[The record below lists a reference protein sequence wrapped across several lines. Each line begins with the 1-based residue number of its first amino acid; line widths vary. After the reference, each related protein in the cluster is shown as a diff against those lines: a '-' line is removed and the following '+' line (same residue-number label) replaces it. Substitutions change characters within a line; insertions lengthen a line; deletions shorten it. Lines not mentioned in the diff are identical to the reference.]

1 MARPSSV
8 FCTKT
13 SWQGRGAYLM
23 GNDMVRL
30 LSLTGGGHISDFHFD
45 ESTGLPSL
53 NPLWVPPWK
62 TIEPYRYRQVVHA
75 SRYGSPVVGKL
86 LSGLTGHNICL
97 DYFGE
102 PSEEEAGYGLSLHG
116 EAPSQKWKK
125 TKLRAGNK
133 QVALT
138 LSTTLPAAGLKFN
151 REIRLRAG
159 ESVAYFKETVMN
171 QRPADHL
178 FHWTQHVTF
187 GPPFVSHRDS
197 IVTISATKGKTFPHG
212 YEGHALLESAREFR
226 WPHAPTPTGKTVDLT
241 RPFPRRG
248 FGFVAGI
255 LLDQARDVVFIAVLN
270 TRVRLLIG
278 YCFRRC
284 DFPWVTVWQENRAMT
299 DPPWL
304 GRCQAM
310 GLEFGTTPFPT
321 VRREALAMGPLFG
334 TPTLTHV
341 PARGR
346 KTVRYIAFL
355 SHVPLGFG
363 AVSNITLSEKKI
375 LVRGRGRKDPLCIA
389 ASGLAETGL
398 IT

>member
-1 MARPSSV
+1 MARTNGV
-8 FCTKT
+8 FCIKT
-13 SWQGRGAYLM
+13 AWHDREAYLM

-30 LSLTGGGHISDFHFD
+30 LSLTGGGHIADFHFD
-45 ESTGLPSL
+45 KSTGFPSL
-53 NPLWVPPWK
+53 NPLWIPPWK
-62 TIEPYRYRQVVHA
+62 TMEPYRYRQEA
-75 SRYGSPVVGKL
+75 DAARYGPPVAGKL
-86 LSGLTGHNICL
+86 LSGLAGHNICL
-97 DYFGE
+97 DYFGA
-102 PSEEEAGYGLSLHG
+102 PSEEEARCGLSLHG
-116 EAPSQKWKK
+116 EAPNRKWKK
-125 TKLRAGNK
+125 TKLRATNK
-133 QVALT
+133 QVALA
-138 LSTTLPAAGLKFN
+138 LSTTLPAAGLRFN
-151 REIRLRAG
+151 REIRLHAG

-197 IVTISATKGKTFPHG
+197 IVTISATKGKTFPQG
-212 YEGHALLESAREFR
+212 YEGHALLESGREFR

-248 FGFVAGI
+248 LGFVAGI
-255 LLDQARDVVFIAVLN
+255 LLDQGRDVVFIAVLN

-284 DFPWVTVWQENRAMT
+284 DFPWVTVWQENRART
-299 DPPWL
+299 EPPWL

-346 KTVRYIAFL
+346 KTVQYVAFL
-355 SHVPLGFG
+355 SHVPSGFG
-363 AVSNITLSEKKI
+363 AVSNVTLSDKKI
-375 LVRGRGRKDPLCIA
+375 LVRGKGRKDPVCIP

-398 IT
+398 IM